1 MPRAFML
8 CHTLSLLLSFAWAE
22 PASVCDNR
30 RCDSGACPCG
40 CECGTA
46 ADPGLCYAPPAFSGG
61 CLGEQQP
68 TILATRAMGHTGQ
81 RPTVLVTGA
90 TGRTGVHL
98 YKLLVADGTY
108 TVRAFVRDV
117 HKARALLG
125 CHACD
130 QSEGIFVGN
139 VSDDAALRAAA
150 HGAQAVAIAVGVGGV
165 NITQKE
171 AEAVELFGVQKQAA
185 ALAQP
190 DNLKGSGGP
199 GGLRVVLCSSMGTTM
214 PSPPPMAGGSILFWK
229 LNAEAYLA
237 ATGLS
242 IAIVKPCGLL
252 SVAGRKSTLLVGKND
267 ELFGTMPPVVARED
281 VARVMAAALTFDLP
295 RHAARAAD
303 APPPLSLRFDLC
315 SKHGAPTTDLQ
326 ALLEQTKFPWQRG
339 SQGD

>member
-1 MPRAFML
+1 ML
-8 CHTLSLLLSFAWAE
+8 CYTLTLLLSFAWAE

-40 CECGTA
+40 CECGTD
-46 ADPGLCYAPPAFSGG
+46 ADPGLCYAPPAFSGA
-61 CLGEQQP
+61 CVGEQHP
-68 TILATRAMGHTGQ
+68 AVPATRAVGHTDHS
-81 RPTVLVTGA
+81 PIVLVTGA
-90 TGRTGVHL
+90 TGRTGLHL

-117 HKARALLG
+117 KKARSLLG
-125 CHACD
+125 CHKCD

-150 HGAQAVAIAVGVGGV
+150 HGVQAVAIAVGVGGV
-165 NITQKE
+165 NITKKE
-171 AEAVELFGVQKQAA
+171 AEDVELFGVEKQAA

-190 DNLKGSGGP
+190 DNLKAAGGP

-214 PSPPPMAGGSILFWK
+214 PNPPPMAGGSILFWK

-242 IAIVKPCGLL
+242 VAIVKPCGLL
-252 SVAGRKSTLLVGKND
+252 STAGSKSTLLVGKND
-267 ELFGTMPPVVARED
+267 DLFTTIPPVVARED
-281 VARVMAAALTFDLP
+281 VARVMMAALTFDLP
-295 RHAARAAD
+295 ARDAD

-315 SKHGAPTTDLQ
+315 SKHGAPTTDLH
-326 ALLEQTKFPWQRG
+326 ALLEQTKYPWQRE
-339 SQGD
+339 